1 MYQGISFLLLF
12 VSSVTWLRLPWPADL
27 PSFRAGKGVAL
38 ITQTH
43 KAHTTRGS
51 WDTDS
56 ETVPIK
62 VIPGAHDFKFFTGK
76 RRNLSVQSVFKIRVF
91 HDMILV
97 VS

>member
-12 VSSVTWLRLPWPADL
+12 VSYSNLVTVAMANRRAQSVSG
-27 PSFRAGKGVAL
+27 PSGKGVAL

-76 RRNLSVQSVFKIRVF
+76 RRNLKAFKVFLKYVYF
-91 HDMILV
+91 MT
-97 VS
+97 